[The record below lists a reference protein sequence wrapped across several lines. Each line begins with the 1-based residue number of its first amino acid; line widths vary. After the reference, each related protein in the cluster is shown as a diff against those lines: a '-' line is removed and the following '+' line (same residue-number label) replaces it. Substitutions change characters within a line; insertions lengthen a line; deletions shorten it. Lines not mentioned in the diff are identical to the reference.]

1 VVSVRFAPTTEELII
16 MAILDPLYGTPLAV
30 QLIPQV
36 DRNFAEHLKLRD
48 DQRSIGLLS
57 VDNDD
62 ATYVAID
69 EATKMADVEVVYARS
84 FYAGAKHTSGK
95 WSGEIMAIL
104 AGPDP
109 AEVRAGL
116 NAAVDYIQTKA
127 IWYSANDDDS
137 IAFFPHVVSR
147 TGSYLSGVCNIPL
160 GTPIAYLVAT
170 PNEGLVALDAALKS
184 ADVSIV
190 ALTMPPS
197 ETNYMGVMLTGDQP
211 ACRAAATAF
220 QNRVLEVASNPINY

>member
-1 VVSVRFAPTTEELII
+1 
-16 MAILDPLYGTPLAV
+16 MAILDPIYGTPLSV

-36 DRNFAEHLKLRD
+36 DRNLADQLKLTPE
-48 DQRSIGLLS
+48 QRSIGLLT

-69 EATKMADVEVVYARS
+69 EATKMANVEVVYARS
-84 FYAGAKHTSGK
+84 FYAGAKHSSGLL
-95 WSGEIMAIL
+95 SGEIMAIL

-116 NAAVDYIQTKA
+116 NAAVEYIKTRA
-127 IWYSANDDDS
+127 IWYSANDDAS
-137 IAFFPHVVSR
+137 IAFFPHLISR
-147 TGSYLSGVCNIPL
+147 TGTYLSKTCNIPV
-160 GTPIAYLVAT
+160 GSPIAYLVA
-170 PNEGLVALDAALKS
+170 PPMEGLVALDAALK
-184 ADVSIV
+184 AAVVEVV

-211 ACRAAATAF
+211 ACKAAVDAF
-220 QNRVLEVASNPINY
+220 QNKVLEVASNPMNY

>member
-1 VVSVRFAPTTEELII
+1 MP
-16 MAILDPLYGTPLAV
+16 ILDPLYATPLAV

-36 DRNFAEHLKLRD
+36 ERNFAEQLKLTPE
-48 DQRSIGLLS
+48 QRAIGLIS
-57 VDNDD
+57 SDNDD

-95 WSGEIMAIL
+95 LSGEIMAIL

-116 NAAVDYIQTKA
+116 SAALEYMKSQA

-137 IAFFPHVVSR
+137 IAFFPHVISR
-147 TGSYLSGVCNIPL
+147 TGTYLSKMCNIPL
-160 GTPIAYLVAT
+160 GSPIAYLVAP
-170 PNEGLVALDAALKS
+170 PNEGLVALDAALKA
-184 ADVSIV
+184 ADVTIV
-190 ALTMPPS
+190 SLTMPPS

-211 ACRAAATAF
+211 ACAAAAAAF
-220 QNRVLEVASNPINY
+220 RNKVLEVASHPFNY